1 MTSALSLPVAVR
13 AAVAGAVVG
22 GSRETIGPGGAA
34 TAGGVVRAGFV
45 SAGRTFVAALCASL
59 PLVRADSVF
68 GSTGT
73 SGTRGFLSAATRGCS
88 GVAIAIGGATV
99 GAGGAAVTAGGG
111 PVTAGGAP
119 VGACAAGVRCRG
131 RRPGAP

>member
-1 MTSALSLPVAVR
+1 
-13 AAVAGAVVG
+13 VG

-34 TAGGVVRAGFV
+34 KAGGVVRAGFV
-45 SAGRTFVAALCASL
+45 SAGRTFVAALRASL

-99 GAGGAAVTAGGG
+99 GAGGALVTARGAL
-111 PVTAGGAP
+111 VTAARAAIPVRDGAP
-119 VGACAAGVRCRG
+119 AS
-131 RRPGAP
+131 